1 MERVGAAGAPVF
13 ADLHVPEV
21 AKYRCRIREQV
32 EAAALIGR
40 VAGRAD
46 PARAGHAAVHGVAE
60 GVRVHRRDHAHI
72 ESEDAASPPHLAAF
86 VHEERQATEG
96 GKDPRG
102 IPSTEEPSR
111 QGAPATPLPFP
122 LPPTPLLQYTP

>member
-86 VHEERQATEG
+86 VHEERQATEA
-96 GKDPRG
+96 GKDPRR
-102 IPSTEEPSR
+102 ISSP
-111 QGAPATPLPFP
+111 
-122 LPPTPLLQYTP
+122 QYTISQGTALQPM